1 MLNMSAENIRSII
14 ERNYDAD
21 YRTWQNIRSTNCY
34 AFALGLDVPEGKD
47 YEWASLPGAIG
58 HEFLRTPFDEYTC
71 DSWKLHKQF
80 LSDLKALEIYCE
92 VFPEDRHLYTRFLR
106 RQRGHSWDI
115 LLFTTGSKY
124 GDFHFV
130 RIGSDGNWYCKWG
143 NHVPEP
149 TSMEEVT
156 QDGYIFAKKY
166 RLSLD
171 RGCGVNKR

>member
-58 HEFLRTPFDEYTC
+58 HEFLRTPFDEYT
-71 DSWKLHKQF
+71 
-80 LSDLKALEIYCE
+80 
-92 VFPEDRHLYTRFLR
+92 
-106 RQRGHSWDI
+106 WDI